1 MGGSGVCVGYCKHIC
16 KGWRWVCKGLV
27 RAEAPTPKSEYWA
40 HTLNI
45 TCDREIK
52 HEGGGGGV
60 WGGVDSMIEV
70 VRGRELE
77 IT

>member
-1 MGGSGVCVGYCKHIC
+1 
-16 KGWRWVCKGLV
+16 V